1 VEKRARF
8 DGTIMQPA
16 RVCDLAGE
24 LAGEA
29 KSGGGHFD
37 PATNSV
43 FGRNSM
49 KGGIHFNCREIV
61 GVKFQPARLR

>member
-1 VEKRARF
+1 
-8 DGTIMQPA
+8 MQPA
-16 RVCDLAGE
+16 RVRDLARE

-43 FGRNSM
+43 FRRSSM
-49 KGGIHFNCREIV
+49 KGGVHFNCRKIV
-61 GVKFQPARLR
+61 GVKFQPPRLR

>member
-1 VEKRARF
+1 
-8 DGTIMQPA
+8 MQPA
-16 RVCDLAGE
+16 RVRDLAGE

-37 PATNSV
+37 PATDSV
-43 FGRNSM
+43 FRRRSM
-49 KGGIHFNCREIV
+49 KGGVHFNCGEIV

>member
-1 VEKRARF
+1 
-8 DGTIMQPA
+8 MQPA
-16 RVCDLAGE
+16 RVRDLARE

-43 FGRNSM
+43 FRRGSM
-49 KGGIHFNCREIV
+49 KRGVHFNDREIV
-61 GVKFQPARLR
+61 GVIFQPARLR